1 LFTIATHKALD
12 HWRGER
18 RRPVPVE
25 QLPDP
30 VAPEHPDGDPELW
43 TAVGSLPPMQRAA
56 VIHRYLL
63 DLPYAEIADA
73 LGISEEAARANTY
86 EGRRKLRSMQE
97 VTA

>member
-1 LFTIATHKALD
+1 MNGAAPAGVRDQGAL
-12 HWRGER
+12 RA
-18 RRPVPVE
+18 PALPVE
-25 QLPDP
+25 QLPEP

-43 TAVGSLPPMQRAA
+43 SAVRSLPPMQRAA
-56 VIHRYLL
+56 VIHRYVL